1 MSSSYD
7 DFFLLEP
14 YWKTLRTKYNLFFS
28 EYSAINNYFFRKK
41 HDYEIIPT
49 TKEPL
54 IFGKFEDGTRFII
67 PTVLPNHS
75 LILMQTL
82 KELNC
87 SLFPIPDEWLVFF
100 PEDQFHRSFN
110 PNDSDYIYSKEILCS
125 MSGHGLSSRKNLL
138 NQFLNNYQTSVSIL
152 SIKNSHEA
160 IEILDE
166 WKRTRVHATDDDYD
180 SCLEALQKWDITN
193 LKGLIAYANSK
204 PVGFAI
210 GDYLNRPLSK
220 LE

>member
-1 MSSSYD
+1 MTKLINTAL
-7 DFFLLEP
+7 FFL
-14 YWKTLRTKYNLFFS
+14 
-28 EYSAINNYFFRKK
+28 AAG
-41 HDYEIIPT
+41 
-49 TKEPL
+49 
-54 IFGKFEDGTRFII
+54 IF
-67 PTVLPNHS
+67 
-75 LILMQTL
+75 
-82 KELNC
+82 
-87 SLFPIPDEWLVFF
+87 
-100 PEDQFHRSFN
+100 
-110 PNDSDYIYSKEILCS
+110 
-125 MSGHGLSSRKNLL
+125 
-138 NQFLNNYQTSVSIL
+138 TSVSIL